1 LFVKSLDIKKDS
13 DGIVD
18 AISAEDIGKFPDSN
32 LATAMERIPGVTVS
46 RQAVSLTGTGG
57 TSSGGGSTQI
67 TVRGFGPQFN
77 ETLFDGREVPTAIGN
92 TGRGFDFGSVGSDF
106 VGQVDVLKTP
116 DASLSSGAIGATVNI
131 KYPKPLDH
139 PGMQLAGSLSGDENT
154 GQNQVKPN
162 AGLLFSDTFADDRI
176 GILVDGAYADSEVRG
191 NHVNIQGW
199 EGGNPASGSG
209 LASGEDSE
217 LQNIVSLSSV
227 YSRLAEQGFR
237 VATPRGLMRLQPAAR
252 LIVDRW
258 IDDSAAA
265 LVNSFVAINCL
276 INPEAILIGGRLPA
290 PLVDRLAA
298 SLNERMAAFAP
309 EIPAIAPA
317 ARAMTSDDAPAVGAA
332 ILPFSYRLLPTR
344 FALLKTN

>member
-1 LFVKSLDIKKDS
+1 MNNKVSNDHLRRLIRAICLGGASTLSLTAVSLPSLAADAADATTASGSNELSETGGTRLRASLPKPLDNKPDS

-18 AISAEDIGKFPDSN
+18 AISSEDIGKFPDSN

-46 RQAVSLTGTGG
+46 RHAVSLTGVGG

-139 PGMQLAGSLSGDENT
+139 PGMQLAGSLSGDDST

-162 AGLLFSDTFADDRI
+162 VGLLFSDTFADDRF
-176 GILVDGAYADSEVRG
+176 GILIDAAYADSEVRG

-199 EGGNPASGSG
+199 EGGNPASGRG
-209 LASGEDSE
+209 LATCQLPGAAPCA
-217 LQNIVSLSSV
+217 
-227 YSRLAEQGFR
+227 YPPA
-237 VATPRGLMRLQPAAR
+237 ATPPTGVPA
-252 LIVDRW
+252 
-258 IDDSAAA
+258 SAAA
-265 LVNSFVAINCL
+265 TPSIKDSFIQ
-276 INPEAILIGGRLPA
+276 
-290 PLVDRLAA
+290 D
-298 SLNERMAAFAP
+298 
-309 EIPAIAPA
+309 
-317 ARAMTSDDAPAVGAA
+317 
-332 ILPFSYRLLPTR
+332 Y
-344 FALLKTN
+344 